1 MTEKKRKTN
10 QRCGS
15 PLHLYACVLV
25 RCALLLVIIGRISE
39 SEREEK
45 VLIPLLLHNVFPEEA
60 IIIRRRG
67 WRIEHLS
74 SYSSFFFSSLALSL
88 PISYFLSFI
97 FTDLESTD
105 KWAPSCSVSPRL
117 SSIFCSL
124 RLFSERNFNSF
135 CIRKG
140 LFFSSRKYGGK
151 WKFNHEIPYS
161 ISTLRNRALTGGFKY
176 R

>member
-45 VLIPLLLHNVFPEEA
+45 VLIPLLLHNVFPGEA
-60 IIIRRRG
+60 IIIRWAG
-67 WRIEHLS
+67 ELS
-74 SYSSFFFSSLALSL
+74 ITHPSSAARSFLFFPCLILIFSPLFLPIWKALINELLPALSL
-88 PISYFLSFI
+88 LVYQASSALFDYFRKGISIHSVFGKDFFLS
-97 FTDLESTD
+97 
-105 KWAPSCSVSPRL
+105 P
-117 SSIFCSL
+117 
-124 RLFSERNFNSF
+124 
-135 CIRKG
+135 
-140 LFFSSRKYGGK
+140 RKYGGK

-161 ISTLRNRALTGGFKY
+161 ISALRNRALTEGFKY